1 MRKLLALIL
10 VAAAGWSAYW
20 FIGAQGHETAVA
32 TWLEDR
38 RSEGWQV
45 EYSNHKVAGFP
56 NRFDTTFTDLRLTD
70 PETGLSWQ
78 APMFQILSL
87 SYQPNHL
94 IAVWPNEQVIAT
106 PREKFAVKTEDMRAS
121 IKVKPS
127 TSLDLDSA
135 QVEIR
140 QAQIASSEGW
150 TSRFETLNGAIRNV
164 ESGDPHYDVA
174 ASIDQFLPA
183 EPLRGLIDRD
193 GSLPEVIETLRFDLN
208 MELAAPL
215 NRKALETRRPD
226 VTGLTIRDARAAW
239 GELEL
244 RMNGEMTVENTVPN
258 GEVNVSARNWKEM
271 LALAVQTG
279 AVDADAARAA
289 EFALSLLAASS
300 GGENSL
306 DATLNLSRG
315 AVLLGPVPIG
325 TAPRI
330 ALP

>member
-1 MRKLLALIL
+1 MRKLLGVII
-10 VAAAGWSAYW
+10 VAAIGWSIYW
-20 FIGAQGHETAVA
+20 FLGAEGHKSAMTK
-32 TWLEDR
+32 WLDDR
-38 RSEGWQV
+38 RAEGWQV
-45 EYSNHKVAGFP
+45 DYADHKVAGFP

-70 PETGLSWQ
+70 PESGLSWQ
-78 APMFQILSL
+78 APFFQILSL

-94 IAVWPNEQVIAT
+94 IAVWPSSQVIAT
-106 PREKFAVKTEDMRAS
+106 PRERFTLNTNGMRAS

-127 TSLDLDSA
+127 TALELDSA
-135 QVEIR
+135 QVEIS
-140 QAQIASSEGW
+140 QAEIASSAGW
-150 TSRFETLNGAIRNV
+150 TSRFNALNGAIRNV
-164 ESGDPHYDVA
+164 ESGAPFYDIA
-174 ASIDQFLPA
+174 ANIDQFLPA

-193 GSLPEVIETLRFDLN
+193 GSLPEVIEEVRFDLN

-215 NRKALETRRPD
+215 NRVALEDGRPD

-244 RMNGEMTVENTVPN
+244 LMNGEMNVENEIPD
-258 GEVNVSARNWKEM
+258 GEVNITARNWKEM

-279 AVDADAARAA
+279 AVNADAARAA

-306 DATLNLSRG
+306 DATLTLSRG
-315 AVLLGPVPIG
+315 AILLGPVPIG
-325 TAPRI
+325 AAPRI